1 MTSTGFAGLALRF
14 KATLALYVLT
24 ILGLLYAMVAALS
37 HGAGGAWVAEVVF
50 ASLCATVAAGAMLV
64 DLGDLW
70 VRERRLELRSVAM
83 VRAQAVVTFLAA
95 AATCLLT
102 GFSAPLFILVPGVL
116 IYLSVVYPLRRPG
129 ERRENPERPPAQA
142 QAKSRQRRGG
152 RKRQHA

>member
-1 MTSTGFAGLALRF
+1 MKSTGFASLAPRF
-14 KATLALYVLT
+14 KAALALYVLT
-24 ILGLLYAMVAALS
+24 ILGLLYAMVATLS
-37 HGAGGAWVAEVVF
+37 HSAGGARVAEVVF
-50 ASLCATVAAGAMLV
+50 ASLCGMVAAGAMLV

-70 VRERRLELRSVAM
+70 VRARRLELRSVAI
-83 VRAQAVVTFLAA
+83 VRAQAVVTFIAA

-129 ERRENPERPPAQA
+129 QQRETPDRSPAQA
-142 QAKSRQRRGG
+142 PTRSRQRRGG